1 MSAGDAITVADDPD
15 VCDPGSAVAGRL
27 DAMDLQ
33 AGVTIR
39 RRVCP
44 RFWLWMRVPTLLLST
59 VLETT
64 RQLDAAGVTRAVE
77 THQSVNASATAVV
90 EFDVDFNESLRRYT
104 TSDVLLSDG
113 VEPLPPL
120 WQFPFNFRP
129 EDPGQLAQSDFP
141 QRLRWLPQR
150 DTVTETVTSYASS
163 TAALLGDSS
172 GCGVPNGEHAY
183 IGVRCALPDD
193 SLVPCAFNLTVH
205 LVPRELS
212 DGVSFDAPIAKSSR
226 HLFGFRVGPFD
237 AYTLSVSTLDEAP
250 YQGLQDTPQVFAL
263 RGELISTRGACPS
276 GSGDASD
283 HADVA
288 KAVIETPGAT
298 LERVCTGEDEAGFYG
313 IGLISADQ
321 IGPFSMPYTPTAIG
335 ATCEN
340 GYVAPD
346 GRPATSSLNCNPNSE
361 LNELKE
367 SRGRYRLEVRHKHF
381 SQGALS
387 AHEVRRGCLSFGQWR
402 RYTIYSSGIS
412 EANLF
417 VQMPVS
423 LGAVLIRANSPPTL
437 DAYDR
442 YMTSPGNA
450 SLSPC
455 ELAGKSRTSLTRVS
469 HKSRTSLA
477 QVSHKSRTSLTAHFF
492 LPTWPI
498 SFPPHMSPDSSSL
511 NSHLLTQL
519 LTQLVTQT
527 TEPRVW
533 HLALYMPELN
543 GSFGGSLALNTTPGE
558 FELSA
563 RLADARIP
571 IGSYTLAHADGGD
584 GHVCCRE
591 MQYFAVNVSS
601 ALLSLRAELNVSR
614 GRLKALFVKAGAC
627 PRDPED
633 VDGSTCTGKCV
644 MSWLARYDRYNG
656 ALTYAD
662 TASAVVPHGV
672 NAEDKRSTGLW
683 YVGVEAMDESAAE
696 FSLSIDANEY
706 GSAAEVQAADRLRCD
721 RYDGQFDCA
730 SSVWMV
736 PELPGTDVHHESS
749 AASTRVAALGGILGG
764 SRALNCCLL
773 LLWGGALSVTQWR
786 AGTRNAKDM

>member
-15 VCDPGSAVAGRL
+15 VCDPGSAVAGQL

-129 EDPGQLAQSDFP
+129 EDPGQLAQSEFP

-163 TAALLGDSS
+163 TAALLEDGS
-172 GCGVPNGEHAY
+172 GCGAPNGEHVY

-367 SRGRYRLEVRHKHF
+367 SRGRYRLEVRHKQF

-442 YMTSPGNA
+442 YMISPGNA

-455 ELAGKSRTSLTRVS
+455 ELAGKSRTSPTRVS

-477 QVSHKSRTSLTAHFF
+477 QVSHKSRTCLTAHFF

-498 SFPPHMSPDSSSL
+498 SFPPHMSPDS
-511 NSHLLTQL
+511 
-519 LTQLVTQT
+519 
-527 TEPRVW
+527 
-533 HLALYMPELN
+533 
-543 GSFGGSLALNTTPGE
+543 
-558 FELSA
+558 
-563 RLADARIP
+563 
-571 IGSYTLAHADGGD
+571 
-584 GHVCCRE
+584 
-591 MQYFAVNVSS
+591 
-601 ALLSLRAELNVSR
+601 LLSVLTSSHNFSHNFSHNLSHQPQSPASGTSR
-614 GRLKALFVKAGAC
+614 STCPNSTGVLAGA
-627 PRDPED
+627 
-633 VDGSTCTGKCV
+633 
-644 MSWLARYDRYNG
+644 W
-656 ALTYAD
+656 
-662 TASAVVPHGV
+662 
-672 NAEDKRSTGLW
+672 RST
-683 YVGVEAMDESAAE
+683 
-696 FSLSIDANEY
+696 
-706 GSAAEVQAADRLRCD
+706 RPR
-721 RYDGQFDCA
+721 A
-730 SSVWMV
+730 SS
-736 PELPGTDVHHESS
+736 S
-749 AASTRVAALGGILGG
+749 
-764 SRALNCCLL
+764 
-773 LLWGGALSVTQWR
+773 
-786 AGTRNAKDM
+786 

>member
-120 WQFPFNFRP
+120 WQYPFNFRP

-163 TAALLGDSS
+163 TAALLGDGS

-367 SRGRYRLEVRHKHF
+367 SRGRYRLEVRHKQF

-417 VQMPVS
+417 VHMPVS

-455 ELAGKSRTSLTRVS
+455 ELA
-469 HKSRTSLA
+469 
-477 QVSHKSRTSLTAHFF
+477 
-492 LPTWPI
+492 
-498 SFPPHMSPDSSSL
+498 
-511 NSHLLTQL
+511 
-519 LTQLVTQT
+519 
-527 TEPRVW
+527 EPRVW

-543 GSFGGSLALNTTPGE
+543 GSFGGSVALNTTPGE

-672 NAEDKRSTGLW
+672 NAEDKRSPGLW